1 MTTAT
6 PFAALTET
14 GLRWPRGERVAVSI
28 VVNVEEGSER
38 SIARGDKGMEAVDEF
53 GMFVKDAIRNHANE
67 SNYQFGIKVGAP
79 RVLRLLAE
87 HGMPATWTVCAMALE
102 QAPAL
107 ARAITGAGHE
117 AASHGW
123 RWQFQYRMDEAQ
135 EREFIRKAAASI
147 EQTTGQRPLGW
158 LSRYLPSDHTRRLL
172 AEEGFLYHMDDF
184 SDERPFW
191 DAPAGK
197 PIVVLPYQLDTNDMK
212 MWSDPGYTARDWLD
226 YAIDSFDLQY
236 AEGVGGAA
244 AGMLSVGL
252 HLRII
257 GRPGRAQALGRLL
270 AYIAAKPDVWVAT
283 RVQIARHF
291 VASRPYAGAA
301 DAA

>member
-1 MTTAT
+1 MNT
-6 PFAALTET
+6 PPVT
-14 GLRWPRGERVAVSI
+14 WPRHERVAVSF

-67 SNYQFGIKVGAP
+67 SNYQFGIQAGAP
-79 RVLRLLAE
+79 RVLRLLAR
-87 HGMPATWTVCAMALE
+87 HGVKATWTVCGQALE
-102 QAPAL
+102 QAPDL
-107 ARAITGAGHE
+107 ARAITAGGHE

-123 RWQFQYRMDEAQ
+123 RWQFQYRMDEAA
-135 EREFIRKAAASI
+135 ERAFIRKAAESI

-184 SDERPFW
+184 SGEQPFW
-191 DAPAGK
+191 DAPGGR

-212 MWSDPGYTARDWLD
+212 MWSDPGFTARDWLD
-226 YAIDSFDLQY
+226 YAIDSFDLLY
-236 AEGVGGAA
+236 EEGAGARDDGMA

-257 GRPGRAQALGRLL
+257 GRPGRAQALDRLL
-270 AYIAAKPDVWVAT
+270 AYIAGKPDVWIAT
-283 RVQIARHF
+283 RADIARHF
-291 VASRPYAGAA
+291 VASRPYA
-301 DAA
+301 DAI